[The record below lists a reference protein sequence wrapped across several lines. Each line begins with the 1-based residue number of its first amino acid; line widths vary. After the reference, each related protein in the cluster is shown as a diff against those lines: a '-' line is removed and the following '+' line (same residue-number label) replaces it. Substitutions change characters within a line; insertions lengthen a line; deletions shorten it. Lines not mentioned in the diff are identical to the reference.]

1 MLKTN
6 PINQINLKNTNQ
18 METTSSKFT
27 KKPSSK
33 QSNYIIILLSVL
45 GGFTIGYYYNLLH
58 NLKSN
63 GSNPTVTEIKKEN
76 INIAVDESNNLLV
89 IDKKTGSY
97 IIYEDSV
104 GMSIF
109 NLYVNNIY
117 NKHENGKTNQ

>member
-117 NKHENGKTNQ
+117 NKHENGKTN

>member
-33 QSNYIIILLSVL
+33 QSNYIIILLSLL

-117 NKHENGKTNQ
+117 NKHENGKTN